1 MEYSKQLFT
10 FKSIFDGMEDAVICH
25 DLDFSITHWN
35 PAAEI
40 LFGYNSIEADGASM
54 NIIMDAGYFE
64 EQHQMINE
72 ILKGVKI
79 DNFHSVRKTRTGKD
93 IHVAITISP
102 ISDEDG
108 NIAGAS
114 QIIRDISREI
124 IAEQQ
129 QATLAA
135 IIEGSD
141 DAIIST
147 TVGGIITSWNKGA
160 QAIFGYAPSEVIG
173 RHMALLLP
181 ADRRHEEDM
190 INSKVSRDNKT
201 EHFQTVHIAKNGA
214 LIPVSLTVSPVRNK
228 NGDVIGTSK
237 IARNIT
243 AQKLADEKRA
253 TLAAIVESSDDAIIS
268 KTLEGIII
276 TWNKAAEHIFGY
288 TENEAVGCHIS
299 ILIPNNRLDEEDRI
313 ISSIR
318 SGKKIDHYQ
327 TIRIRKDGKE
337 IPIALTVS
345 PILSSDGTVIGAS
358 KIVRDITA
366 AREAEIAMEN
376 NSQKLLL
383 LNSIGKSISE
393 QMDVN
398 VILQK
403 VTDATTKLTGA
414 AFGAFFYNKLDENR
428 ESYMLFTLSGAQREA
443 FEKFG
448 MPKNTALFH
457 PTFSGLGVVRVDDVT
472 TDPRYGKMAPHFGMP
487 EGHLPVRSYLAV
499 PVISASGA
507 VTGGLFFGHPE
518 PGVFLEE
525 HEDIVVSIASQAAIA
540 LDNSKLFEEVSAL
553 SRKKDEFIALAS
565 HELKTPLTSMS
576 GFLQILQKTMVTE
589 GLGKKFLE
597 KSIHQLEKLNRLVND
612 LFDISKVQAGKMQF
626 FFEHFDLGELL
637 EEVCDTFRQSM
648 PGRTFA
654 CNLEN
659 DLLIYG
665 DKMRLEQ
672 VIINLINNA
681 VKYAPNSS
689 QVNILAV
696 KNHTENVISVTDY
709 GIGISK
715 ADQQNI
721 FSQFYR
727 VRDRDQH
734 VSGLGLGL
742 FITKEIVERHKGRIW
757 VESERGKG
765 ATFIFTIPHKNE
777 DILIDTLNI

>member
-1 MEYSKQLFT
+1 
-10 FKSIFDGMEDAVICH
+10 MEDAVICH

-40 LFGYNSIEADGASM
+40 LFGYSSIETDGASM
-54 NIIMDAGYFE
+54 NIIMDAGYFG
-64 EQHQMINE
+64 EQHQMLND
-72 ILKGVKI
+72 ILNGVKI
-79 DNFHSVRKTRTGKD
+79 DNFHSVRKTRAGKD
-93 IHVAITISP
+93 IPVAITISP

-108 NIAGAS
+108 NIVGAS

-135 IIEGSD
+135 IIEGLD

-147 TVGGIITSWNKGA
+147 TLDGIITSWNKGA
-160 QAIFGYAPSEVIG
+160 QTIFGYAASEVTG

-190 INSKVSRDNKT
+190 INSKVSQSNKT
-201 EHFQTVHIAKNGA
+201 AHFQTVHIAKDGT

-228 NGDVIGTSK
+228 KGDVIGTSK

-276 TWNKAAEHIFGY
+276 TWNKGAEHIFGY
-288 TENEAVGCHIS
+288 TESEAVGRHIS
-299 ILIPNNRLDEEDRI
+299 ILIPHNRLDEEDRI

-358 KIVRDITA
+358 KIARDITA

-414 AFGAFFYNKLDENR
+414 AFGAFFYNKLDENG
-428 ESYMLFTLSGAQREA
+428 ESYMLFTLSGAPREA
-443 FEKFG
+443 FEKLG
-448 MPKNTALFH
+448 MPRNTALFH
-457 PTFSGLGVVRVDDVT
+457 PTFSGLGVVRVDDIT
-472 TDPRYGKMAPHFGMP
+472 KDPRYGKMAPHFGMP

-518 PGVFLEE
+518 QGVFLEE
-525 HEDIVVSIASQAAIA
+525 HEDVVVSIASQAAIA

-589 GLGKKFLE
+589 GLGKKFLD

-626 FFEHFDLGELL
+626 FFEHFDLGELIQ
-637 EEVCDTFRQSM
+637 EVCDTFRQSM
-648 PGRTFA
+648 PTRTFA
-654 CNLEN
+654 CDLEN
-659 DLLIYG
+659 ELFIYG

-681 VKYAPNSS
+681 VKYAPDAL
-689 QVNILAV
+689 QVDIRAI
-696 KNHTENVISVTDY
+696 KNHAENVISITDY

-727 VRDRDQH
+727 VRNRDQH

-742 FITKEIVERHKGRIW
+742 FITKEIVERHNGRIW

-765 ATFIFTIPHKNE
+765 ATFIFTIPHKN
-777 DILIDTLNI
+777 